1 MNREGGEAH
10 SALEML
16 FNLFLFFMS
25 FQCSLL
31 WVGLGWKVSSRKI
44 SHLGIPVHVHQEG
57 SGALPAALKSSQAS
71 FVVPSSPF
79 QRGAGNE
86 GGQTSTKPEFCS
98 FHSWI
103 FSHKT
108 NPNLSSTFGFTNN
121 DQVCIF
127 QMKLGLK
134 TSSEPLLEGIF
145 CVADLVHPQVWALWF
160 SVGSQTLLMFSGSC
174 SNRSKNKVMIRE
186 EFYF

>member
-1 MNREGGEAH
+1 
-10 SALEML
+10 
-16 FNLFLFFMS
+16 MS

-31 WVGLGWKVSSRKI
+31 WAGLGWKVSSRKI
-44 SHLGIPVHVHQEG
+44 SHLGIPVHVQQEG
-57 SGALPAALKSSQAS
+57 SGALLAALKSSLAS

-108 NPNLSSTFGFTNN
+108 KPNLSGTFGFTNN

-145 CVADLVHPQVWALWF
+145 VSTPCCRFSPSPGLGTLVFSRIPNPADVFRV
-160 SVGSQTLLMFSGSC
+160 LL
-174 SNRSKNKVMIRE
+174 
-186 EFYF
+186 